1 MNLGDLLERLS
12 DQLPAVDDLTQT
24 WAKSPIWLH
33 PSSSLSSLV
42 DLLVL
47 TPFQVLELIS
57 AFRLGSYPGS

>member
-12 DQLPAVDDLTQT
+12 DLLPAIGDLTQT
-24 WAKSPIWLH
+24 WAKFPIWLH
-33 PSSSLSSLV
+33 PSSSSLV

-47 TPFQVLELIS
+47 TLFQVLELIS